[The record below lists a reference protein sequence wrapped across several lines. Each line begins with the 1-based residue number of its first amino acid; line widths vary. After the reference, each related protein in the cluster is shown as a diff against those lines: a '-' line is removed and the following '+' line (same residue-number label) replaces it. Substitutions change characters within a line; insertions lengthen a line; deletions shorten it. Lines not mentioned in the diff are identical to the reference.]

1 MVGDDRSPTSETNN
15 TPIFMEIKVQ
25 NIFGP

>member
-15 TPIFMEIKVQ
+15 TPIIMRIKIQ
-25 NIFGP
+25 NILWT